1 MRTWVVAG
9 ATTLILVVGSPA
21 AEARAGRGLGRL
33 FSGRVHVTP
42 RPAAPNLSRE
52 ALIEPRAGMPGYGP
66 TLVITP
72 GRVASATAAGTVLPV
87 LVAEAPAT
95 TKPAGRP
102 VHGEPPKPDRVREA
116 QALRPTC
123 APERLVGRVGS
134 NGDGFCLI
142 N

>member
-9 ATTLILVVGSPA
+9 ATTLILVVGSQA

-33 FSGRVHVTP
+33 FSGRVHATP
-42 RPAAPNLSRE
+42 RPVAPNLSRD
-52 ALIEPRAGMPGYGP
+52 ARIEPKAGMPGYKP

-72 GRVASATAAGTVLPV
+72 GRVASASAVGTVLPV
-87 LVAEAPAT
+87 LATEAPAN
-95 TKPAGRP
+95 TKPAGQPAR
-102 VHGEPPKPDRVREA
+102 VEPSKPDHVREA

-123 APERLVGRVGS
+123 APERLVGRVES
-134 NGDGFCLI
+134 DGDGFCLI